1 MRVHMCVL
9 CVFLCK
15 HVCAV
20 IGKCTCSRI
29 QTMTHA
35 AGGKPASAAA
45 TRSASALQ
53 DKKQSLPQQQPVQ
66 AARAEV
72 KADTVV
78 DAVLSEE
85 AIRER
90 QRQRVRAVCVRS
102 LVHACVYMR
111 VCVCV

>member
-1 MRVHMCVL
+1 
-9 CVFLCK
+9 
-15 HVCAV
+15 
-20 IGKCTCSRI
+20 
-29 QTMTHA
+29 
-35 AGGKPASAAA
+35 
-45 TRSASALQ
+45 
-53 DKKQSLPQQQPVQ
+53 VQ